1 MVTLS
6 EIAKKAN
13 VSVTTVS
20 RVVNYNDTS
29 VCSEEMQKLIW
40 SLVDSMGYK
49 VKKKVNAKQETNKTD
64 RTYTIAYVLGTA
76 SYVMQQSYSYEI
88 IKGIESEAIRRGADI
103 TFTCLNL
110 DLYTPEMLGEKLAA
124 SNVEAVIWVA
134 GTNEAFF
141 EVIERLG
148 IRITIAG
155 IEPGYYPDNADYV
168 GVDFYSE
175 TLRWMKTH
183 FANRFERIGYI
194 GPKKLSRYNAFID
207 AHGILQKPIQE
218 EFILDME
225 GWTIEEAKIVMQSY
239 LQRAAALPDAIFAA
253 CDSIALGAMTVLKGQ
268 GIQIPDQI
276 RVLGFD
282 NIEMSSYFVPEL
294 TTIEVPTYKIGVM
307 AVQAALSRLR
317 GERDFAV
324 RYLFPTQYIER
335 QSL

>member
-49 VKKKVNAKQETNKTD
+49 VKKRVNNKQEQKKPD
-64 RTYTIAYVLGTA
+64 RTFTIAYVLGTA
-76 SYVMQQSYSYEI
+76 SYVMQQSYSYAI

-110 DLYTPEMLGEKLAA
+110 DLYTPEMLGEKLVAA
-124 SNVEAVIWVA
+124 SVEAVIWVA
-134 GTNEAFF
+134 GTSEAYF
-141 EVIERLG
+141 EVMERLG
-148 IRITIAG
+148 IKITIAG
-155 IEPGYYPDNADYV
+155 IEPGYYPEDVDYV
-168 GVDFYSE
+168 GIDFYAE
-175 TLRWMKTH
+175 TLRWMKTR
-183 FANRFERIGYI
+183 FVNQFERVGYI
-194 GPKKLSRYNAFID
+194 GPKELSRYQAFVD
-207 AHGILQKPIQE
+207 AHGILDKPVQE
-218 EFILDME
+218 EYILELE
-225 GWTIEEAKIVMQSY
+225 GWTIEEAKTVMQDY
-239 LQRAAALPDAIFAA
+239 MTREGKLPEAIFAA
-253 CDSIALGAMTVLKGQ
+253 CDSIALGAMTVLKSQ
-268 GIQIPDQI
+268 GIQIPDQV

-282 NIEMSSYFVPEL
+282 NIEMASYFVPEL